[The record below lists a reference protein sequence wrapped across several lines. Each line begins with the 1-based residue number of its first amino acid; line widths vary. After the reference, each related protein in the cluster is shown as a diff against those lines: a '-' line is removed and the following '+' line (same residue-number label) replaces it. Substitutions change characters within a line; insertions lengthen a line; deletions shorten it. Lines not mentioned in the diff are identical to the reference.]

1 MHIQIHHYSFHIANL
16 YLNMIPH
23 FLYFSFMYSNT
34 ISHFLLSLCIQYI
47 CFLFFILPIIYIYN
61 RLNYEPSSI
70 LSIKHHLNTHNFY
83 KSINFTFSFFF
94 SHLTNMTHIN
104 YYISYKLLS
113 KIYKPHHFHFNKI
126 YT

>member
-34 ISHFLLSLCIQYI
+34 ISHFLL
-47 CFLFFILPIIYIYN
+47 LFFILPIIYIYN

-113 KIYKPHHFHFNKI
+113 KTYKPHHFHFNKI